1 MRMMAARLGILALA
15 CLLALV
21 GWFGG
26 LHASGNVQTVIAGQ
40 VYRAGTLPAEHLG
53 RLMAQHGIRSVVNLR
68 GPQPGTPWYDAE
80 AATTAA
86 AGAQLLDFP
95 MTAGAPLPKAKADAL
110 IRLMADAPKPMLIHC
125 EGGADRTG
133 LAAALYLAAVQGEP
147 ARVAGRQL
155 SVRYGHVGIQGLTH
169 AWPMTESWQRLKDR
183 VRSPSPS
190 AALPGR

>member
-1 MRMMAARLGILALA
+1 MRMMAARAGMVALA

-26 LHASGNVQTVIAGQ
+26 LHASGNVQTVIPGQ
-40 VYRAGTLPAEHLG
+40 VYRAGTLSPDHLA
-53 RLMAQHGIRSVVNLR
+53 RLMAQNGIRSVVNLR

-80 AATTAA
+80 TAATTAA
-86 AGAQLLDFP
+86 GARLLDFP
-95 MTAGAPLPKAKADAL
+95 MTAGAPLPQARAEAL

-133 LAAALYLAAVQGEP
+133 LAAALYLAAVQGAP

-155 SVRYGHVGIQGLTH
+155 SVRYGHVGIRGLTY
-169 AWPMTESWQRLKDR
+169 AWPMTDSWRRLKDR
-183 VRSPSPS
+183 VQARF
-190 AALPGR
+190 AALPSG